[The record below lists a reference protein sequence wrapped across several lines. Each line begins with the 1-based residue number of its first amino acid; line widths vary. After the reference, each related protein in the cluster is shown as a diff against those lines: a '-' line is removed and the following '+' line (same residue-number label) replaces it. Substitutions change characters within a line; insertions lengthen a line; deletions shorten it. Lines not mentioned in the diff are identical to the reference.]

1 MWKFSWA
8 AGVGMFAAG
17 WLLACGP
24 DPEPARQTRV
34 DQTLEAGWRFLGSD
48 AAGAESTQFDDLAAG
63 WSSISL
69 PHTYNALD
77 GQDGGSDYYRGP
89 TWYRLHL
96 PAAELLRPAAR
107 VGRRVYLE
115 FDGANSVA
123 DVYVNGVHL
132 GQHQGG
138 FSRFAFDATD
148 ALSSSENVV
157 AVRVDNSASADI
169 PPLSADF
176 TFFGGLYREVRLRSV
191 DDLHVDL
198 DDYGG
203 SGVYLETRS
212 VSAEGAEL
220 AARVRVTNA
229 SAQSVA
235 ASVTLDVKDGEQR
248 SVAQLSGQVQLA
260 AGATEEVS
268 LSGEIPSPHLWDG
281 RRDPYLHTATV
292 QVSSRGQVTDQV
304 SESFGFR
311 SFSIDANTGFTLNGQ
326 PTDLHGVNR
335 HQDRIDRGWALGTA
349 EQDEDMALITE
360 IGATALR
367 LAHYQQS
374 QYFYELSDRAGLVV
388 WAEIPL
394 VDGVTDSPAFAE
406 NSRRELRELIRQNYN
421 HPSIV
426 FWGIGNEQ
434 RVDDAPTNALL
445 DELGQL
451 VKTEDPTRIS
461 TYAHCCGSA
470 TSNLV
475 SHADVTG
482 YNVYYGWY
490 MGNTQQFGFW
500 ADAVH
505 ASRPDTPIA
514 VSEYGAGAGL
524 SQHEEPPVQPPAAG
538 LFHPEEYQTLLHEQ
552 TWAQMATRPFLWGKF
567 VWNMFDF
574 AVDTRNEGETPGRN
588 DKGLVSYD
596 RQTKK
601 DAFYWYQAN
610 WSAVPMVHINGRRF
624 EPRTT
629 ETVDI
634 KVYSNASSV
643 RLSVNGVN
651 QAQGQRL
658 GSFQYLWPA
667 VALAPGENRVEA
679 QGLGEADGLLASDS
693 LVWTRQ

>member
-1 MWKFSWA
+1 VA
-8 AGVGMFAAG
+8 
-17 WLLACGP
+17 
-24 DPEPARQTRV
+24 
-34 DQTLEAGWRFLGSD
+34 QTLETGWRFLRSD
-48 AAGAESTQFDDLAAG
+48 AEGAEAPQFDDLASG
-63 WSSISL
+63 WSSISV

-89 TWYRLHL
+89 TWYRLQL
-96 PAAELLRPAAR
+96 PESELLRPGAR

-123 DVYVNGVHL
+123 DVYVNGIHL

-138 FSRFAFDATD
+138 FSRFRFDATD
-148 ALSSSENVV
+148 ALGTGENVL
-157 AVRVDNSASADI
+157 AVRVDNTASPDI

-176 TFFGGLYREVRLRSV
+176 TFFGGLYRDVHLLSV
-191 DDLHVDL
+191 DDLHVSL

-203 SGVYLETRS
+203 PGVYLDTRN
-212 VSAEGAEL
+212 VSAEGAQL

-229 SAQSVA
+229 GAEPLA
-235 ASVTLDVKDGEQR
+235 ATVTLDVQDREQR
-248 SVAQLSGQVQLA
+248 SLGKLSGEVQLA
-260 AGATEEVS
+260 AGATEELS
-268 LSGEIPSPHLWDG
+268 LSGDLPSPHLWDG
-281 RRDPYLHTATV
+281 RRDPYLHTAAV
-292 QVSSRGQVTDQV
+292 EVSSRGQVTDQV

-326 PTDLHGVNR
+326 LTDLHGGNR
-335 HQDRIDRGWALGTA
+335 HQDRLDRGWARGKA
-349 EQDEDMALITE
+349 EQDQDMALIQE

-394 VDGVTDSPAFAE
+394 VDAITDSPAFAE
-406 NSRRELRELIRQNYN
+406 NSRRQLSELIRQNYN

-445 DELGQL
+445 GELGEL
-451 VKTEDPTRIS
+451 VKAEDPTRIS
-461 TYAHCCGSA
+461 TYAHCCGSS

-490 MGNTQQFGFW
+490 MGSAAQFGSW
-500 ADAVH
+500 ADATH
-505 ASRPDTPIA
+505 AARPDTPIA
-514 VSEYGAGAGL
+514 VSEYGAGASL
-524 SQHEEPPVQPPAAG
+524 SQHEEPPLQRPAAG
-538 LFHPEEYQTLLHEQ
+538 PFHPEEYQTLLHEV

-574 AVDTRNEGETPGRN
+574 AVDTRSEGDTPGRN

-596 RQTKK
+596 RQTRK

-610 WSAVPMVHINGRRF
+610 WSTEPMVHINGRRF
-624 EPRTT
+624 EPRNT

-634 KVYSNASSV
+634 KVYSNAASV
-643 RLSVNGVN
+643 RLSVNGAV
-651 QAQGQRL
+651 QTQGQRVER
-658 GSFQYLWPA
+658 FQYLWPA
-667 VALAPGENRVEA
+667 VPLAPGENVVEA
-679 QGLGEADGLLASDS
+679 QASSEGDGLLASDS